1 MVLGILS
8 ARGESTAMPN
18 HPLAEVFG
26 FPTDNFSPEADH
38 CRQGRLCPFKE
49 KKKNGGLQPC
59 NKDKKDD
66 PLGVCS
72 VYNAVGER
80 VITCPVRFQEE
91 WLIARDSAGFFF
103 PPDANAERVTEVR
116 LTDQDGKSVGSI
128 DVVLLSPDTQGQ
140 ATDYGSLE
148 VQAVYISGNIRQ
160 AFAHYMENP
169 AGRHDMDWRGQP
181 NYPRPDFLSSSRKR
195 LAPQLL
201 SKGGILNSWGRKMAV
216 ALDIRFYNTLPV
228 LEEVDQAEADI
239 AWFVYALVPD
249 TGQNR
254 NRLALHKTVY
264 TKFEA
269 ALLSIT
275 HFEAGNETLFL
286 QRLNAKAQKAR
297 KAKNDNAL
305 SERTLDPNL

>member
-1 MVLGILS
+1 LYG
-8 ARGESTAMPN
+8 GEQPFMPN

-26 FPTDNFSPEADH
+26 YPTDNFSAAADR

-49 KKKNGGLQPC
+49 KKKDGNLQPC

-72 VYNAVGER
+72 VYNAGGER
-80 VITCPVRFQEE
+80 VITCPVRFQQE

-103 PPDANAERVTEVR
+103 PSGVDAERVTEVR

-128 DVVLLSPDTQGQ
+128 DVVLLSPDSQGR
-140 ATDYGSLE
+140 AADYGSLE

-160 AFAHYMENP
+160 AFAHYMEDP

-201 SKGGILNSWGRKMAV
+201 SKGGILNGWGRKMAV
-216 ALDIRFYNTLPV
+216 ALDLRFYNTLPT
-228 LEEVDQAEADI
+228 LEEVGKAEADI
-239 AWFVYALVPD
+239 AWFVYDLVPD
-249 TGQNR
+249 PAQNR
-254 NRLALHKTVY
+254 NRLTLHRTVY

-269 ALLSIT
+269 ALLAIT
-275 HFEAGNETLFL
+275 HFGAGDEELFI
-286 QRLNAKAQKAR
+286 QRLNTKAQKAR
-297 KAKNDNAL
+297 KAKNDDAL
-305 SERTLDPNL
+305 SEKTLNPNL